1 MLLQKIK
8 DYFLRF
14 NYFLKKIL
22 IPKIL
27 KVIMIISLF
36 ITYTFVLGLTAI
48 FLRLLKPR
56 LLKRTKQKWQDA
68 HLFSTDLAEAQRQS

>member
-27 KVIMIISLF
+27 KVLMIISLF
-36 ITYTFVLGLTAI
+36 ITYTFVLGITAI
-48 FLRLLKPR
+48 FIRLLKPR
-56 LLKRTKQKWQDA
+56 LLSRSKQKWQDA
-68 HLFSTDLAEAQRQS
+68 TAFSSDLNEAKRQS

>member
-14 NYFLKKIL
+14 NYFLKKIF

-27 KVIMIISLF
+27 KVVMVISLF
-36 ITYTFVLGLTAI
+36 ITYTFVLGSTAI
-48 FLRLLKPR
+48 FMRLLKPR
-56 LLKRTKQKWQDA
+56 LLKRTTQKWQDA
-68 HLFSTDLAEAQRQS
+68 HPFSTDLSEAKRQS